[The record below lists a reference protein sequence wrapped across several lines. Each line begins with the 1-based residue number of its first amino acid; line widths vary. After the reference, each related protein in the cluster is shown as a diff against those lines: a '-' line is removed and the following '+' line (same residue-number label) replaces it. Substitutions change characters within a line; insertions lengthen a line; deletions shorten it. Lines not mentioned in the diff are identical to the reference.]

1 MDFFELFMQLP
12 SMNPFPGPDSI
23 MIVDNCSTHKSNAVR
38 DAVEAA
44 VCLDSLVLPLLLKTD

>member
-1 MDFFELFMQLP
+1 MDFFEPFMQLP
-12 SMNPFPGPDSI
+12 SMNPFPGPNSI

-44 VCLDSLVLPLLLKTD
+44 GLSRLSCFAPLVEN

>member
-1 MDFFELFMQLP
+1 
-12 SMNPFPGPDSI
+12 MNPFPGPNSI

-44 VCLDSLVLPLLLKTD
+44 GLSPVLFPLLELG